1 MLTTWEI
8 DYFRKPSDDIQLIT
22 LVGMMGA
29 GKSKIGYMV
38 AKSLQLNFYDSDSL
52 IEKQLNASIKEIFQF
67 HGEPYFRKFEKEQII
82 KTVNKALQS
91 GEKAIISLGGGAFD
105 NQDTRNLLLEK
116 TKVIW
121 LNVPIE
127 ILIKRVGDGKKRPM
141 LKGNIKESISSI
153 LNRRIKYYSLSHYEL
168 KTYSLSQEKIIK
180 KIVEI
185 ISPENKKAYQ

>member
-1 MLTTWEI
+1 MI
-8 DYFRKPSDDIQLIT
+8 
-22 LVGMMGA
+22 
-29 GKSKIGYMV
+29 
-38 AKSLQLNFYDSDSL
+38 
-52 IEKQLNASIKEIFQF
+52 
-67 HGEPYFRKFEKEQII
+67 
-82 KTVNKALQS
+82 
-91 GEKAIISLGGGAFD
+91 
-105 NQDTRNLLLEK
+105 TRNLLLKK

-127 ILIKRVGDGKKRPM
+127 TLIKRVGDGKKRPM

-185 ISPENKKAYQ
+185 ISPENKKAYQWIQK

>member
-38 AKSLQLNFYDSDSL
+38 AKSLHLNFYDSDNL

-105 NQDTRNLLLEK
+105 NQDTRNLLLQK

-127 ILIKRVGDGKKRPM
+127 TLIKRVGNGTKRPM
-141 LKGNIKESISSI
+141 IKGNVKKSISEI
-153 LNRRIKYYSLSHYEL
+153 LNKREKYYSLSHHKL
-168 KTYSLSQEKIIK
+168 DTYGLSQEQIMNKIIK
-180 KIVEI
+180 MM
-185 ISPENKKAYQ
+185 SPQNKKAY

>member
-1 MLTTWEI
+1 MLTTREI

-38 AKSLQLNFYDSDSL
+38 AKSLHLNFYDSDNL

-67 HGEPYFRKFEKEQII
+67 HGEPYFRKIEKKQII

-105 NQDTRNLLLEK
+105 NQDTRNFLLEK

-127 ILIKRVGDGKKRPM
+127 TLIKRVGDGKKRPM

>member
-127 ILIKRVGDGKKRPM
+127 NLIKRVGDGKKRPM

-185 ISPENKKAYQ
+185 ISLENKKAYQ

>member
-127 ILIKRVGDGKKRPM
+127 NLIKRVGDGKKRPM

-180 KIVEI
+180 EIVEI

>member
-1 MLTTWEI
+1 MLTNQQT
-8 DYFRKPSDDIQLIT
+8 DYFRKTSNKVELIT

-29 GKSKIGYMV
+29 GKSKFGYIV
-38 AKSLQLNFYDSDSL
+38 AKSLDFNFYDLDSL
-52 IEKQLNASIKEIFQF
+52 IEKQLNASIKKIFQF
-67 HGEPYFRKFEKEQII
+67 HGEPYFRKFEKKQII

-127 ILIKRVGDGKKRPM
+127 TLIKRVGDGKKRPM

-168 KTYSLSQEKIIK
+168 KTYSLSQEKITK